1 MRFLKIYLSLFFI
14 ISSFVS
20 LAQVQRADSSQEF
33 EIIRGPS
40 MRSIKIDSLTTLQT
54 IAGGAIIK
62 QKGTIFKS
70 DSLAINPVTHIVEAF
85 GNVEINQG
93 DTLFTY
99 GQYLKYLGIEKMAYM
114 KKNVKLT
121 DKKSTLFTQDLDYNL
136 GSGIGNFYNGGK
148 VIEGKNIIT
157 SVNGTYYAD
166 TKDVYF
172 KKDVKA
178 DGPKN
183 KIRADSLLYNM
194 QTKIANFI
202 SRTNIKNADVEIN
215 TTQGSYDLNTN
226 NAFFTSRTTV
236 KDSSGRLYVAN
247 NMALEDKTGNAQM
260 EGNAVVIDTANNF
273 VLLANQI
280 FLNKK
285 NNSFLATRKPVLIL
299 KQKDDST
306 YIAADTIY
314 SGINLKVEANDRTII
329 NDSSAGK
336 SMVQS
341 KLINKIAVN
350 DSADLRKRIT
360 IDYLLK
366 KSDTLHMVEEKSI
379 IDTLRKFKPLN
390 IKEDSIKIKSRPPGL
405 LIGKDTLTRKDS
417 TIKKDTSMKISKRQD
432 SLNIKSTHPD
442 LLIEKETVS
451 RKDSTIKKDTI
462 VKISSRQDSLKLKLS
477 NDSSIR
483 YFIAF
488 HHVRVFNDSMQ
499 SVCDS
504 LFLSTKD
511 SVFRLYK
518 DPVVWSGHS
527 QVTGDTIFL
536 FTKDKQPSRFY
547 AFDNSMVINRTY
559 EGFYNQVTGKTT
571 NGYFIDGKIDYA
583 RVRGSQAESIWYMQN
598 DDSAYVGMNRAA
610 GDVLD
615 LYFRKQELKKV
626 LYINDIKGNLYPMKQ
641 IPADQKELK
650 GFQWL
655 DSRRPKNKLEL
666 FE

>member
-1 MRFLKIYLSLFFI
+1 MRLIKIYLSVFFI
-14 ISSFVS
+14 ITSFIS
-20 LAQVQRADSSQEF
+20 LAQIQPVDSTREF

-62 QKGTIFKS
+62 QRGTIFKS

-99 GQYLKYLGIEKMAYM
+99 GQYLKYLGLEKMAYM
-114 KKNVKLT
+114 KRNVKLT

-202 SRTNIKNADVEIN
+202 SATNIKNADVEIN

-236 KDSSGRLYVAN
+236 RDSSGRIYVAN

-260 EGNAVVIDTANNF
+260 EGNAVVIDTTNNF

-285 NNSFLATRKPVLIL
+285 NNSFLATRKPVLIV

-314 SGINLKVEANDRTII
+314 SGINLKVEANDRRII

-336 SMVQS
+336 SIVQGN
-341 KLINKIAVN
+341 LINKIMVN
-350 DSADLRKRIT
+350 DSAEIIKR
-360 IDYLLK
+360 
-366 KSDTLHMVEEKSI
+366 KSI
-379 IDTLRKFKPLN
+379 DSVLN
-390 IKEDSIKIKSRPPGL
+390 QPQTTKIIEENNVPDSNKTIKQLKNSVDSIAETSSPP
-405 LIGKDTLTRKDS
+405 
-417 TIKKDTSMKISKRQD
+417 D
-432 SLNIKSTHPD
+432 SLIK
-442 LLIEKETVS
+442 
-451 RKDSTIKKDTI
+451 KDSTIKKDTI
-462 VKISSRQDSLKLKLS
+462 PKVSSPPDSIQLKS
-477 NDSSIR
+477 VNDSTTKKDTGSKVSSQPDSIQLKSANDSTLR

-488 HHVRVFNDSMQ
+488 HNVRIFNDSMQ

-504 LFLSTKD
+504 LFFSAKD

-518 DPVVWSGHS
+518 DPVVWNGQS

-536 FTKDKQPSRFY
+536 FTKDKKPARFY

-559 EGFYNQVTGKTT
+559 EGFYNQVSGKTT

-583 RVRGSQAESIWYMQN
+583 RVKGSQAESIWYMQN
-598 DDSAYVGMNRAA
+598 NDSSYVGMNRAA

-615 LYFRKQELKKV
+615 LYFKEQELKKV
-626 LYINDIKGNLYPMKQ
+626 LYINDVKGNLYPMKQ

-650 GFQWL
+650 GYQWL

>member
-1 MRFLKIYLSLFFI
+1 MRFLKIYLSVFFI
-14 ISSFVS
+14 ITTIISF
-20 LAQVQRADSSQEF
+20 AQNQPVDSTTEF

-40 MRSIKIDSLTTLQT
+40 MRSIKIDSITTLQT

-70 DSLAINPVTHIVEAF
+70 DSLVINPVTHIVEAF

-99 GQYLKYLGIEKMAYM
+99 GQYLKYLGLEKMAYM
-114 KKNVKLT
+114 KRNVKLT

-136 GSGIGNFYNGGK
+136 SSGIGNFYNGGK

-172 KKDVKA
+172 KKNVKA

-202 SRTNIKNADVEIN
+202 SATNIKNADVEIN

-236 KDSSGRLYVAN
+236 RDSSGRVYVAN

-273 VLLANQI
+273 VILANQI

-285 NNSFLATRKPVLIL
+285 NNSFLATRKPVLIV

-314 SGINLKVEANDRTII
+314 SGINLKVEANDRSII

-336 SMVQS
+336 SLVQS
-341 KLINKIAVN
+341 NLISKIAVN
-350 DSADLRKRIT
+350 DSADLKKRIL
-360 IDYLLK
+360 IDSVLN
-366 KSDTLHMVEEKSI
+366 KSDSIPIVEKENV
-379 IDTLRKFKPLN
+379 IDSVKELKPIN
-390 IKEDSIKIKSRPPGL
+390 IKEDSININSGPPGL
-405 LIGKDTLTRKDS
+405 LNEKDTLIRKDS
-417 TIKKDTSMKISKRQD
+417 TVKKDTLSKISKRQD
-432 SLNIKSTHPD
+432 SLNLKPAN
-442 LLIEKETVS
+442 
-451 RKDSTIKKDTI
+451 DST
-462 VKISSRQDSLKLKLS
+462 L
-477 NDSSIR
+477 R

-488 HHVRVFNDSMQ
+488 HNVRIFNDSMQ

-504 LFLSTKD
+504 LFLSTRD

-518 DPVVWSGHS
+518 DPIVWNGQS

-547 AFDNSMVINRTY
+547 AFDNSMTVNRTY
-559 EGFYNQVTGKTT
+559 EGFYNQVSGKTT
-571 NGYFIDGKIDYA
+571 NGYFVDGKIDYA
-583 RVRGSQAESIWYMQN
+583 RVKGSQAESIWYMQN
-598 DDSAYVGMNRAA
+598 DDSSYVGMNRAA
-610 GDVLD
+610 GDALD
-615 LYFRKQELKKV
+615 LYFKAQQLKKV
-626 LYINDIKGNLYPMKQ
+626 LYINDVKGNLYPMKQ

-655 DSRRPKNKLEL
+655 DSKRPKNKLEL

>member
-1 MRFLKIYLSLFFI
+1 MGFLKIYLSVFFI
-14 ISSFVS
+14 CTSIIS
-20 LAQVQRADSSQEF
+20 LAQIQTVDSTREF

-62 QKGTIFKS
+62 QRGTIFKS

-99 GQYLKYLGIEKMAYM
+99 GQYLKYLGLEKMAYM
-114 KKNVKLT
+114 KRNVKLT
-121 DKKSTLFTQDLDYNL
+121 DRKSTLFTQDLDYNL

-148 VIEGKNIIT
+148 VVEGKNIIT
-157 SVNGTYYAD
+157 STNGTYYAD

-172 KKDVKA
+172 KKNVKA

-194 QTKIANFI
+194 QTKVANFI
-202 SRTNIKNADVEIN
+202 SATNIKNADVEIN

-236 KDSSGRLYVAN
+236 KDSSGRIYVAN

-285 NNSFLATRKPVLIL
+285 NNSFLATRKPVLII

-336 SMVQS
+336 SIVQS
-341 KLINKIAVN
+341 KLISKISVN
-350 DSADLRKRIT
+350 DSADLKKRT
-360 IDYLLK
+360 SIDSELN
-366 KSDTLHMVEEKSI
+366 KSDTIPI
-379 IDTLRKFKPLN
+379 IEIKNIADSVKYFKQIHSN
-390 IKEDSIKIKSRPPGL
+390 EDSSKIKSGR
-405 LIGKDTLTRKDS
+405 S
-417 TIKKDTSMKISKRQD
+417 
-432 SLNIKSTHPD
+432 D
-442 LLIEKETVS
+442 LLIEKVLI
-451 RKDSTIKKDTI
+451 RKDSSIQKDTST
-462 VKISSRQDSLKLKLS
+462 KISNQQDSLKKIS
-477 NDSSIR
+477 ATDSTLR

-488 HHVRVFNDSMQ
+488 HHVRIFNDSMQ

-504 LFLSTKD
+504 LFLFTKD

-518 DPVVWSGHS
+518 DPIVWNGQS

-536 FTKDKQPSRFY
+536 FTKNKKPARFF
-547 AFDNSMVINRTY
+547 AFDNSMVVNRTH
-559 EGFYNQVTGKTT
+559 EGFYNQVSGKTT
-571 NGYFIDGKIDYA
+571 NGYFIDGEIDYA
-583 RVRGSQAESIWYMQN
+583 RVKGSQAESIWYMQN
-598 DDSAYVGMNRAA
+598 EDSSYVGMNRAA

-615 LYFRKQELKKV
+615 LYFKKQQLKKV
-626 LYINDIKGNLYPMKQ
+626 LYINDVKGNLYPMKQ
-641 IPADQKELK
+641 IPADQIELK

-655 DSRRPKNKLEL
+655 ESKRPKNKLEL

>member
-1 MRFLKIYLSLFFI
+1 MRFIKIYLSVFFI
-14 ISSFVS
+14 ITSFIS
-20 LAQVQRADSSQEF
+20 FAQIQPVDSTREF

-62 QKGTIFKS
+62 QRGTIFKS
-70 DSLAINPVTHIVEAF
+70 DSLSINPVTHIVEAF

-93 DTLFTY
+93 DTLFTF
-99 GQYLKYLGIEKMAYM
+99 GQYLKYLGLEKMAYM

-148 VIEGKNIIT
+148 IIEGKNIIT
-157 SVNGTYYAD
+157 SLNGTYYAD

-194 QTKIANFI
+194 KTKIANFI
-202 SRTNIKNADVEIN
+202 SETNIKNADVEIN

-236 KDSSGRLYVAN
+236 KDSSGRIYVAN

-285 NNSFLATRKPVLIL
+285 NNSFLATRKPVLII

-314 SGINLKVEANDRTII
+314 SGINLKVEANDRRII
-329 NDSSAGK
+329 NDSSAVK
-336 SMVQS
+336 SIVQGNLIS
-341 KLINKIAVN
+341 KFAVN
-350 DSADLRKRIT
+350 DSAELIERKT
-360 IDYLLK
+360 IDSVLYLP
-366 KSDTLHMVEEKSI
+366 DTSRILEEKNFQDSNKIFKQLNNKVASI
-379 IDTLRKFKPLN
+379 VET
-390 IKEDSIKIKSRPPGL
+390 STPPGL
-405 LIGKDTLTRKDS
+405 LIEKDT
-417 TIKKDTSMKISKRQD
+417 TIKKDTLPNVSNHQD
-432 SLNIKSTHPD
+432 SVKLKPAN
-442 LLIEKETVS
+442 
-451 RKDSTIKKDTI
+451 DST
-462 VKISSRQDSLKLKLS
+462 L
-477 NDSSIR
+477 R

-488 HHVRVFNDSMQ
+488 HHVRIYNDSLQ

-511 SVFRLYK
+511 SVFRLYN
-518 DPVVWSGHS
+518 DPVVWNGHS

-536 FTKDKQPSRFY
+536 FTKNKQPSRFY

-559 EGFYNQVTGKTT
+559 EGFYNQVTGKTS

-583 RVRGSQAESIWYMQN
+583 RVKGSQAESIWYMQN
-598 DDSAYVGMNRAA
+598 ADSSYVGMNRAA

-615 LYFRKQELKKV
+615 LYFKKQELRKV
-626 LYINDIKGNLYPMKQ
+626 LYINDVKGNLYPMKQ

>member
-1 MRFLKIYLSLFFI
+1 MSFIKLYLSLFFI

-20 LAQVQRADSSQEF
+20 LAQKQPADSTQEF

-99 GQYLKYLGIEKMAYM
+99 GQYLKYLGLEKMAYM

-172 KKDVKA
+172 KQNVKA

-194 QTKIANFI
+194 QTKIATFI
-202 SRTNIKNADVEIN
+202 SKTNIKNADVEIN
-215 TTQGSYDLNTN
+215 TTQGTYDLNTN

-236 KDSSGRLYVAN
+236 KDSSGRIYVAN

-273 VLLANQI
+273 VILANQI

-285 NNSFLATRKPVLIL
+285 NNSFLATRKPVLII
-299 KQKDDST
+299 KQKNDST
-306 YIAADTIY
+306 YVAADTIY

-329 NDSSAGK
+329 NDSSARK
-336 SMVQS
+336 SLVQS
-341 KLINKIAVN
+341 NLIKKISVN
-350 DSADLRKRIT
+350 DSADLQKR
-360 IDYLLK
+360 L
-366 KSDTLHMVEEKSI
+366 I
-379 IDTLRKFKPLN
+379 IDTVLNKKDTVAIAEKENIVDSAKILKPLKIN
-390 IKEDSIKIKSRPPGL
+390 VDSIKLKPGPPGVP
-405 LIGKDTLTRKDS
+405 IEKDS
-417 TIKKDTSMKISKRQD
+417 IIIKKDSSIKVDTTAKILSRED
-432 SLNIKSTHPD
+432 SVKLKN
-442 LLIEKETVS
+442 EN
-451 RKDSTIKKDTI
+451 DST
-462 VKISSRQDSLKLKLS
+462 L
-477 NDSSIR
+477 R

-488 HHVRVFNDSMQ
+488 HHVRIFNDSLQ

-504 LFLSTKD
+504 LFFSAKD

-518 DPVVWSGHS
+518 DPVIWNGHS

-536 FTKDKQPSRFY
+536 FTKNKQPSRFY
-547 AFDNSMVINRTY
+547 AFYNSMVINRTY

-615 LYFRKQELKKV
+615 LYFRNQELKKV
-626 LYINDIKGNLYPMKQ
+626 LYINDIKGNLYPMRQ

>member
-1 MRFLKIYLSLFFI
+1 
-14 ISSFVS
+14 
-20 LAQVQRADSSQEF
+20 
-33 EIIRGPS
+33 
-40 MRSIKIDSLTTLQT
+40 
-54 IAGGAIIK
+54 
-62 QKGTIFKS
+62 
-70 DSLAINPVTHIVEAF
+70 
-85 GNVEINQG
+85 
-93 DTLFTY
+93 
-99 GQYLKYLGIEKMAYM
+99 
-114 KKNVKLT
+114 
-121 DKKSTLFTQDLDYNL
+121 
-136 GSGIGNFYNGGK
+136 
-148 VIEGKNIIT
+148 
-157 SVNGTYYAD
+157 
-166 TKDVYF
+166 
-172 KKDVKA
+172 
-178 DGPKN
+178 
-183 KIRADSLLYNM
+183 
-194 QTKIANFI
+194 QTKIATFI
-202 SRTNIKNADVEIN
+202 SKTNIKNADVEIN
-215 TTQGSYDLNTN
+215 TTQGTYDLNTN

-236 KDSSGRLYVAN
+236 RDSSGRIYVAN

-273 VLLANQI
+273 VILANQI

-285 NNSFLATRKPVLIL
+285 NNSFLATRKPVLII

-336 SMVQS
+336 SLVQS
-341 KLINKIAVN
+341 KLIKKISVN
-350 DSADLRKRIT
+350 DSADLNKRLTTDT
-360 IDYLLK
+360 ILNKKDTISIVEK
-366 KSDTLHMVEEKSI
+366 KSK
-379 IDTLRKFKPLN
+379 IDSAKIVKPLN
-390 IKEDSIKIKSRPPGL
+390 IKVDSIKIRPGPPRL
-405 LIGKDTLTRKDS
+405 HVEKDSILIRKDS
-417 TIKKDTSMKISKRQD
+417 TIKVDTSAKNSMR
-432 SLNIKSTHPD
+432 
-442 LLIEKETVS
+442 
-451 RKDSTIKKDTI
+451 R
-462 VKISSRQDSLKLKLS
+462 DSLKLKPA
-477 NDSSIR
+477 NDSILR

-488 HHVRVFNDSMQ
+488 HHVRIFNDSLQ

-504 LFLSTKD
+504 LFFSAKD

-518 DPVVWSGHS
+518 DPVIWNGHN

-536 FTKDKQPSRFY
+536 FTKNKQPSRFY
-547 AFDNSMVINRTY
+547 AFYNSMVINRTY

-615 LYFRKQELKKV
+615 LYFRNQELKKV
-626 LYINDIKGNLYPMKQ
+626 LYINDIKGNLYPMRQ

>member
-1 MRFLKIYLSLFFI
+1 MRFIKLYLSLLLI
-14 ISSFVS
+14 IASLVS
-20 LAQVQRADSSQEF
+20 VAQTQPSDTTATREF

-70 DSLAINPVTHIVEAF
+70 DSLVINPVTHIVEAF

-99 GQYLKYLGIEKMAYM
+99 GQYLKYLGVEKMAYM

-121 DKKSTLFTQDLDYNL
+121 DRKSTLFTQDLDYNL
-136 GSGIGNFYNGGK
+136 SSGIGNFYNGGK

-172 KKDVKA
+172 KKDVRA

-202 SRTNIKNADVEIN
+202 SQTNIKNADVEIN

-226 NAFFTSRTTV
+226 NSYFTSRTTV
-236 KDSSGRLYVAN
+236 KDSSGRIYVAN
-247 NMALEDKTGNAQM
+247 SMAMEDKSGNAQM

-273 VLLANQI
+273 VILANQI

-285 NNSFLATRKPVLIL
+285 NNSFLATRNPVLII

-314 SGINLKVEANDRTII
+314 SGINLKVETNDINII
-329 NDSSAGK
+329 NDSAAGK
-336 SMVQS
+336 SIAQG
-341 KLINKIAVN
+341 KLIKSISIN
-350 DSADLRKRIT
+350 DSADLKNRFSN
-360 IDYLLK
+360 D
-366 KSDTLHMVEEKSI
+366 STLNK
-379 IDTLRKFKPLN
+379 T
-390 IKEDSIKIKSRPPGL
+390 DSISINRATVIL
-405 LIGKDTLTRKDS
+405 DTTKKFEPLK
-417 TIKKDTSMKISKRQD
+417 IKKDSILINAEPPENLGVKD
-432 SLNIKSTHPD
+432 SLLKRDTTIYSDTTTKVHKHQDTLKIKP
-442 LLIEKETVS
+442 EN
-451 RKDSTIKKDTI
+451 DST
-462 VKISSRQDSLKLKLS
+462 L
-477 NDSSIR
+477 R

-488 HHVRVFNDSMQ
+488 HHVRIFNDSLQ

-504 LFLSTKD
+504 LFLSAKD

-518 DPVVWSGHS
+518 EPVVWSGHS
-527 QVTGDTIFL
+527 QVSGDTIFL
-536 FTKDKQPSRFY
+536 FTKDKKPFRFY
-547 AFDNSMVINRTY
+547 AFNNSMVINRTY
-559 EGFYNQVTGKTT
+559 EGFYNQVSGKTT

-598 DDSAYVGMNRAA
+598 DDSAYVGMNHTT

-615 LYFRKQELKKV
+615 LYFKKQELKKV
-626 LYINDIKGNLYPMKQ
+626 LYINDIKGTLYPMNQ
-641 IPADQKELK
+641 IPADQKRLK
-650 GFQWL
+650 GFNWL

>member
-1 MRFLKIYLSLFFI
+1 MRFIKLYLSLLLI
-14 ISSFVS
+14 IASLVS
-20 LAQVQRADSSQEF
+20 VAQTQPSDTTATREF

-70 DSLAINPVTHIVEAF
+70 DSLVINPVTHIVEAF

-99 GQYLKYLGIEKMAYM
+99 GQYLKYLGVEKMAYM

-121 DKKSTLFTQDLDYNL
+121 DRKSTLFTQDLDYNL
-136 GSGIGNFYNGGK
+136 SSGIGNFYNGGK

-172 KKDVKA
+172 KKDVRA

-202 SRTNIKNADVEIN
+202 SQTNIKNADVEIN

-226 NAFFTSRTTV
+226 NSYFTSRTTV
-236 KDSSGRLYVAN
+236 KDSSGRIYVAN
-247 NMALEDKTGNAQM
+247 SMAMEDKSGNAQM

-273 VLLANQI
+273 VILANQI

-285 NNSFLATRKPVLIL
+285 NNSFLATRNPVLII

-314 SGINLKVEANDRTII
+314 SGINLKVETNDINII
-329 NDSSAGK
+329 NDSAAGK
-336 SMVQS
+336 SIAQG
-341 KLINKIAVN
+341 KLIKSISIN
-350 DSADLRKRIT
+350 DSADLKNRFSN
-360 IDYLLK
+360 D
-366 KSDTLHMVEEKSI
+366 STLNK
-379 IDTLRKFKPLN
+379 T
-390 IKEDSIKIKSRPPGL
+390 DSISINRATVIL
-405 LIGKDTLTRKDS
+405 DTTKKFEPLK
-417 TIKKDTSMKISKRQD
+417 IKKDSILINAEPPENLGVKD
-432 SLNIKSTHPD
+432 SLLKRDTTIYSDTTTKVHKHQDTLKIKP
-442 LLIEKETVS
+442 EN
-451 RKDSTIKKDTI
+451 DST
-462 VKISSRQDSLKLKLS
+462 L
-477 NDSSIR
+477 R

-488 HHVRVFNDSMQ
+488 HHVRIFNDSLQ

-504 LFLSTKD
+504 LFLSAKD

-518 DPVVWSGHS
+518 EPVVWSGHS

-536 FTKDKQPSRFY
+536 FTKDKKPSRFY
-547 AFDNSMVINRTY
+547 AFNNSMVINKTY
-559 EGFYNQVTGKTT
+559 EGFFNQVTGKTT

-598 DDSAYVGMNRAA
+598 DDSAYVGMNRTS

-615 LYFRKQELKKV
+615 LYFKKQELKKV
-626 LYINDIKGNLYPMKQ
+626 LYINDIKGTLYPMNQ
-641 IPADQKELK
+641 IPADQKRLK
-650 GFQWL
+650 GFNWL